1 MKLRIATRNSPLALW
16 QAEFVAQQLKSQHP
30 DVETELLPM
39 TSLGDQLLDSPL
51 SKIGGKGLFVKELE
65 KSLLL
70 GESDL
75 AVHSMKDVP
84 AELPEGL
91 TLAAILARHN
101 PADAF
106 VSQHFA
112 SLEDL
117 PLAARVGTSS
127 LRRQM
132 QLLALRPDLE
142 ILPLRGNV
150 NSRLQK
156 LAAGDYAAIVLAAA
170 GLERLGLAESI
181 TKIFSVIAM
190 LPAVAQ
196 GALGIEC
203 RADDSRM
210 PDLLKPLACAETT
223 LCVSAER
230 AVIAK
235 LGGSCQ
241 MPLAA
246 FAQWKFLEQAFNKST
261 ENDAKEINEIKAM
274 NETKETKKG
283 QLHVEARLGRP
294 NGQKV
299 LTAQLLLPETT
310 LDNVAAA
317 EILGGAVAE
326 LLLAGGGAAILR
338 ELGL

>member
-16 QAEFVAQQLKSQHP
+16 QAEFVAEQLQSQHP
-30 DVETELLPM
+30 DLQTELLPM

-65 KSLLL
+65 KSLLA

-84 AELPEGL
+84 AALPEGL

-106 VSQHFA
+106 VSQDFV
-112 SLEDL
+112 SFDDL
-117 PLAARVGTSS
+117 PLGARVGTSS

-150 NSRLQK
+150 NSRLKK

-170 GLERLGLAESI
+170 GLERLGLAEAI
-181 TKIFSVIAM
+181 KKTFSVIEM

-203 RADDSRM
+203 RADDSRVL
-210 PDLLKPLACAETT
+210 DWLKPLADAETT

-230 AVIAK
+230 AVTAK

-246 FAQWKFLEQAFNKST
+246 FAQWTSLEKPSDHT
-261 ENDAKEINEIKAM
+261 LEKDAKETKAM
-274 NETKETKKG
+274 KKG
-283 QLHVEARLGRP
+283 QLHLAARLGHP
-294 NGQKV
+294 NGQPV

-310 LDNVAAA
+310 LDDAVAA